1 MKYIVRHFQVFIHTL
16 GNIFRHPLPTLLTVT
31 VLGITLALPIGLYL
45 LTHNLKLVSS
55 EWQGKPQ
62 ATVYLKKQATDQDV
76 ARLDNWFA
84 TQRSW
89 IEQVQF
95 VEAEKALEE
104 FKSMTGLGK
113 ALDVLDENPLPNM
126 FVLEMPETLPVA
138 EYQEQLLQLEG
149 DESVE
154 QLKYDLEWVQ
164 RLQAILKLAEH
175 TVWMIAGLLGLGAL
189 LIISNT
195 MRLSIANKKDEII
208 IINRVG
214 GTNTFIRRPFLY
226 SGFIQ
231 GFLGALLAW
240 GLIKMGINWLND
252 PVRHLAELYA
262 SQYQLAGLPL
272 VLEIGILIAGG
283 ILGWLASW
291 ITVSLHLNKLNS
303 LK

>member
-1 MKYIVRHFQVFIHTL
+1 MKYLARHFQVFIHTL
-16 GNIFRHPLPTLLTVT
+16 GSIFRHPIPTLLTVT

-45 LTHNLKLVSS
+45 LTYNLKLVSS
-55 EWQGKPQ
+55 AWQGKPQ

-89 IEQVQF
+89 IEKVQF
-95 VEAEKALEE
+95 VDADKALDE
-104 FKSMTGLGK
+104 FKSMSGLGQ
-113 ALDVLDENPLPNM
+113 ALDVLDENPLPDM
-126 FVLEMPETLPVA
+126 FVLDMPERLAVS
-138 EYQEQLLQLEG
+138 EYQEQLVQLEE

-175 TVWMIAGLLGLGAL
+175 TVWMIACLLGLGAL

-195 MRLSIANKKDEII
+195 MRLLITNKKAEIV
-208 IINRVG
+208 IINRIG

-231 GFLGALLAW
+231 GSLGAALAL
-240 GLIKMGINWLND
+240 GLIKAGINWLNQ
-252 PVRHLAELYA
+252 PVQHLAELYA
-262 SQYQLAGLPL
+262 SDYYLVGLPI
-272 VLEIGILIAGG
+272 VLEVGILVAGG
-283 ILGWLASW
+283 LLGWLASW
-291 ITVSLHLNKLNS
+291 VTVSLHLNRLNS
-303 LK
+303 FG

>member
-1 MKYIVRHFQVFIHTL
+1 MKYLVRHFQVFIHTV
-16 GNIFRHPLPTLLTVT
+16 GSIFRHPLPTLLTVT

-45 LTHNLKLVSS
+45 LTHNLQLVSS

-89 IEQVQF
+89 ITLVQF

-104 FKSMTGLGK
+104 FKSLSGLGK

-126 FVLEMPETLPVA
+126 FILEMPETLPVA
-138 EYQEQLLQLEG
+138 EYQEQLIQLEE

-164 RLQAILKLAEH
+164 RLQAILKLVEH
-175 TVWMIAGLLGLGAL
+175 TVWMVAGLLGFGAL

-231 GFLGALLAW
+231 GLLGALLAW
-240 GLIKMGINWLND
+240 GLIKAGMNWLNE
-252 PVRHLAELYA
+252 PVEHLAELYA
-262 SQYQLAGLPL
+262 SDYQLAGLPL
-272 VLEIGILIAGG
+272 VLEIGILAIGG
-283 ILGWLASW
+283 LLGWMASW
-291 ITVSLHLNKLNS
+291 ITVSLHLGKLNP

>member
-1 MKYIVRHFQVFIHTL
+1 MKYLARHFQVFINTL
-16 GNIFRHPLPTLLTVT
+16 GSIFRHPLPTLLTVT

-45 LTHNLKLVSS
+45 LTHNLQLVSS

-89 IEQVQF
+89 IAQVRF
-95 VEAEKALEE
+95 VEADKALQE
-104 FKSMTGLGK
+104 FKTITGLGK
-113 ALDVLDENPLPNM
+113 ALDVLDENPLPDM
-126 FVLEMPETLPVA
+126 FVLEMSQILPVA
-138 EYQEQLLQLEG
+138 EYRDQLIQLEE
-149 DESVE
+149 DASVE

-175 TVWMIAGLLGLGAL
+175 TVWMVAGLLGLGAL

-195 MRLSIANKKDEII
+195 MRLLIANKKDEII

-214 GTNTFIRRPFLY
+214 GTHTFIRRPFLY

-231 GFLGALLAW
+231 GLLGALLAW
-240 GLIKMGINWLND
+240 GLINAGMNWLNE
-252 PVRHLAELYA
+252 PVRHLSELYA
-262 SQYQLAGLPL
+262 SDYQLAGLPL
-272 VLEIGILIAGG
+272 FVEIGILVFGG
-283 ILGWLASW
+283 VLGWLASW
-291 ITVSLHLNKLNS
+291 ITVSLHLVKLNP

>member
-1 MKYIVRHFQVFIHTL
+1 MRYLVRHFQVFIHTL
-16 GNIFRHPLPTLLTVT
+16 GGIFRRPLPTLLTVT

-89 IEQVQF
+89 IVQVQF
-95 VEAEKALEE
+95 VEADQALDE
-104 FKSMTGLGK
+104 FKLMTGLAK
-113 ALDVLDENPLPNM
+113 VLDVLDENPLPNM
-126 FVLEMPETLPVA
+126 FILQMPETLPVA
-138 EYQEQLLQLEG
+138 EYQQQLIQLEE

-164 RLQAILKLAEH
+164 RLQAILKLAQH
-175 TVWMIAGLLGLGAL
+175 TVWMVAGLLGLGAL

-195 MRLSIANKKDEII
+195 MRLSIANKTDEII

-226 SGFIQ
+226 NGFIL
-231 GFLGALLAW
+231 GLLGALLAW
-240 GLIKMGINWLND
+240 GLIKAGMNWLNE
-252 PVRHLAELYA
+252 PVQHLATLYSSDYELV
-262 SQYQLAGLPL
+262 GLPL
-272 VLEIGILIAGG
+272 ILEIGILATGG
-283 ILGWLASW
+283 ILGWIASW
-291 ITVSLHLNKLNS
+291 ITVTMHLGKLNPS
-303 LK
+303 

>member
-1 MKYIVRHFQVFIHTL
+1 MKYLARHFQVFVHTL
-16 GNIFRHPLPTLLTVT
+16 GSIFRHPLPTLLTVT

-62 ATVYLKKQATDQDV
+62 ATVYLAKKATDQDV

-104 FKSMTGLGK
+104 FKQMTGLGK
-113 ALDVLDENPLPNM
+113 ALDVLDQNPLPNM
-126 FVLEMPETLPVA
+126 FILQMPETLPVA
-138 EYQEQLLQLEG
+138 EYQEQLLQLEE
-149 DESVE
+149 DDSVE

-164 RLQAILKLAEH
+164 RLQAILKLTEH
-175 TVWMIAGLLGLGAL
+175 TVWMVAGLLGLGAL

-195 MRLSIANKKDEII
+195 MRLSIANKQDEII

-240 GLIKMGINWLND
+240 GLIKAGMNWLNE
-252 PVRHLAELYA
+252 PVE
-262 SQYQLAGLPL
+262 QLATLYSSDYRLTGLPL
-272 VLEIGILIAGG
+272 FLEIAILVTGG
-283 ILGWLASW
+283 VLGWIASW
-291 ITVSLHLNKLNS
+291 ITVSLHLGKLNPS
-303 LK
+303 Q

>member
-1 MKYIVRHFQVFIHTL
+1 MRYLIRHFQVFIHTL
-16 GNIFRHPLPTLLTVT
+16 GSIFRRPLPTLLTVA
-31 VLGITLALPIGLYL
+31 VLGITLALPMGLYL

-62 ATVYLKKQATDQDV
+62 ATVYLSKQATDQDV
-76 ARLDNWFA
+76 SRLNNWFA

-89 IEQVQF
+89 IENVQF
-95 VEAEKALEE
+95 VEAEKALDE
-104 FKSMTGLGK
+104 FKSMTGLGS

-126 FVLEMPETLPVA
+126 FILEMPETLPVA
-138 EYQEQLLQLEG
+138 EYQEQLVQLEA

-175 TVWMIAGLLGLGAL
+175 TVWMVAGLLGLGAL

-231 GFLGALLAW
+231 GLLGALLAW
-240 GLIKMGINWLND
+240 GLIKLGINWLNE
-252 PVRHLAELYA
+252 PVKHLAELYA
-262 SQYQLAGLPL
+262 SDYQLAGLPYL
-272 VLEIGILIAGG
+272 VEIGILVLGG
-283 ILGWLASW
+283 VLGWLASW
-291 ITVSLHLNKLNS
+291 ITVSLHLSKLNP

>member
-1 MKYIVRHFQVFIHTL
+1 MKYLTRHFQVLIHTL
-16 GNIFRHPLPTLLTVT
+16 GSIFRQPLPTLLTVT

-45 LTHNLKLVSS
+45 LTYNLKLVSS

-89 IEQVQF
+89 IVQVQY
-95 VEAEKALEE
+95 VEAEKALQE
-104 FKSMTGLGK
+104 FKLMTGLGK
-113 ALDVLDENPLPNM
+113 VLDVLDENPLPNM
-126 FVLEMPETLPVA
+126 FIIDMPETLPVA
-138 EYQEQLLQLEG
+138 EYEDQLVQLEE
-149 DESVE
+149 DQSVE

-175 TVWMIAGLLGLGAL
+175 TVWMVAGLLGLGAL

-231 GFLGALLAW
+231 GLLGALLAW
-240 GLIKMGINWLND
+240 GLIKAGMNWLNE
-252 PVRHLAELYA
+252 PVKH
-262 SQYQLAGLPL
+262 LAGLYSSDFELLGLPL
-272 VLEIGILIAGG
+272 YLEIAILVIGG
-283 ILGWLASW
+283 LLGWLASW
-291 ITVSLHLNKLNS
+291 ITVSMHLSKLNS

>member
-1 MKYIVRHFQVFIHTL
+1 MRYLIRHFQVFLHTL
-16 GNIFRHPLPTLLTVT
+16 GSIFRRPLPTLLTVA

-55 EWQGKPQ
+55 DWQGKPQ
-62 ATVYLKKQATDQDV
+62 ATVYLSKQATDQDV
-76 ARLDNWFA
+76 SRLDNWFA
-84 TQRSW
+84 TQGSW
-89 IEQVQF
+89 IENVQF
-95 VEAEKALEE
+95 VEAEKALAE
-104 FKSMTGLGK
+104 FKSMSGLDK

-138 EYQEQLLQLEG
+138 DYQEQLIQLEE

-175 TVWMIAGLLGLGAL
+175 TVWMVAGLLGLGAL

-195 MRLSIANKKDEII
+195 MRLSIANKQDEII

-231 GFLGALLAW
+231 GLLGALLAW
-240 GLIKMGINWLND
+240 GLIRLGINWLNE
-252 PVRHLAELYA
+252 PVKHLAQLYA
-262 SQYQLAGLPL
+262 SDYQLVGLPVL
-272 VLEIGILIAGG
+272 VEIGILAMGG
-283 ILGWLASW
+283 VLGWLASW
-291 ITVSLHLNKLNS
+291 VTVSMHLGKLNPT
-303 LK
+303 K